1 MDLCL
6 RLDQPQLPPS
16 LRSIPDLNFTVPAH
30 DVPVNQE
37 MLSAIRSIVGNDAV
51 QDSVLEQ
58 SIYFIGEMKLMLMYR
73 FLLVPSSG
81 LVLFTV
87 ADVTSWI
94 QTHIYHMSTNH
105 SSMYLIARPQLRL

>member
-6 RLDQPQLPPS
+6 RLDQPPLPPS
-16 LRSIPDLNFTVPAH
+16 LRSIPDLHFTVPAH

-37 MLSAIRSIVGNDAV
+37 MLSAIRSIVGNAAV

-58 SIYFIGEMKLMLMYR
+58 SIYFIGEMKLMLLYR

-87 ADVTSWI
+87 AEI
-94 QTHIYHMSTNH
+94 QTHIHHMSTNH

>member
-1 MDLCL
+1 M
-6 RLDQPQLPPS
+6 
-16 LRSIPDLNFTVPAH
+16 RSIPDLHFTVPAH

-37 MLSAIRSIVGNDAV
+37 MLSAIRSIVGNAAV

-58 SIYFIGEMKLMLMYR
+58 SIYFIGEMKLMLLY
-73 FLLVPSSG
+73 SYW

-87 ADVTSWI
+87 ADFTSWI

-105 SSMYLIARPQLRL
+105 SSMCLIARPQLRL